1 MLIRVFTIFLATL
14 SPDLFNIA
22 LGKTAGFAVS
32 TSF

>member
-1 MLIRVFTIFLATL
+1 MLTKVFTIFLAIL

-22 LGKTAGFAVS
+22 LGKTAGFVVS